1 MFRKLFFVAISALL
15 IESLQATKG
24 NNLKLRRK
32 ETTIIATATTQL
44 INATTSFT
52 KHFDDD
58 GAASLMNANGSFT
71 NIPSKTK
78 AKRQLCT
85 L

>member
-58 GAASLMNANGSFT
+58 AASLMNANGSFT